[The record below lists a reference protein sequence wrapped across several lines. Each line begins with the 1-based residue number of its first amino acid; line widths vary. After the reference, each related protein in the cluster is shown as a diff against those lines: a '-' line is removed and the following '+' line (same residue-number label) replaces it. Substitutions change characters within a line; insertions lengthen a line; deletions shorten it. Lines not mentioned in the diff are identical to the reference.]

1 MNNLKL
7 ALLFVFLVL
16 IQVLILN
23 HILFLGYAT
32 PLLYIYF
39 LIKLPTS
46 FSKNSVIL
54 LGFLLGITVDLFC
67 NTWGVNAAATT
78 FVAFLRYPI
87 QKLFFNDDEFEH
99 IEPKISVLGG
109 AFIKYCILMIF
120 IHHST
125 LICLEYFSF
134 FNIQTILLR
143 ITSSSLLTFIII
155 FAIEGFSIKR
165 KKR

>member
-7 ALLFVFLVL
+7 VLLFVFLVL

-54 LGFLLGITVDLFC
+54 LGFLLGITIDLFC
-67 NTWGVNAAATT
+67 NTLGVNAAATT

-87 QKLFFNDDEFEH
+87 QKLFFNDDEFDH
-99 IEPKISVLGG
+99 IEPKISILGG
-109 AFIKYCILMIF
+109 AFIKYCILIIF
-120 IHHST
+120 IHHSS

-143 ITSSSLLTFIII
+143 IISSSLLTFIII
-155 FAIEGFSIKR
+155 FAIEGFSVKR